1 MNLEEGGRLFRVNVN
16 HGLEFEVLRMH
27 GEVLQESQVLS
38 GQVLMVK
45 GNGEK
50 LNLKVC
56 QGQWELPQVEG
67 ISGEVGLPR

>member
-1 MNLEEGGRLFRVNVN
+1 
-16 HGLEFEVLRMH
+16 MH